1 MRLNEVIR
9 VGPNPIELVSLEEGE
24 GTSGVNMLMY
34 VCMGAQAKGH
44 VRTQWEGV
52 LYKPGREA

>member
-1 MRLNEVIR
+1 M
-9 VGPNPIELVSLEEGE
+9 GPNPIELVSLEEGE

-34 VCMGAQAKGH
+34 VCMGAQAK
-44 VRTQWEGV
+44 VYVSTQWEGV